1 MSDKIVSIGSG
12 FSLAFVTSLTWAK
25 LLDSFILGVVGAFG
39 GLLIHLLYK
48 FIKHKFNKNA
58 NEHNKS

>member
-39 GLLIHLLYK
+39 GLVVHLIYR
-48 FIKHKFNKNA
+48 FIKNKWF
-58 NEHNKS
+58 KSKYNGKS